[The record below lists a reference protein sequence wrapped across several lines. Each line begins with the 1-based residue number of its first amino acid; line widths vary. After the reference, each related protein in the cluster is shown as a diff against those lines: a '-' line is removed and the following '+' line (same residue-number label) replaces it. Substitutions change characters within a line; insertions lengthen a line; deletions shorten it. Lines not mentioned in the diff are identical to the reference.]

1 MAKVTVNSSKNFN
14 KNSSNSASEMNDI
27 LRDILRRHEL
37 LLERQSK
44 TLEKL
49 AGDRNIDREIKEL
62 QKKNLELTIESREK
76 AKRDAEKQEAK
87 KIKEERGKE
96 YEGGWKSTAD
106 IMATMALGPVGLL
119 ATRTE
124 TGRRITRGARNFA
137 ANSIK
142 KIASWGWNKTKSGL
156 TGTVARTKNPKSS
169 VLGGA
174 IDADNREEAAAPMN
188 KLNATV
194 KKGFNN
200 VLKAI
205 GGQPIT
211 KEEKDK
217 KSWIGKILGWAA
229 KALGG
234 FGKFLWNGLGLSTL
248 FNLIKSGTGKIFSK
262 ALGWILSGIG
272 WILNPFKRLGARIL
286 AKMGLTALWDGIASA
301 TKKGFSK
308 VMDWLG
314 FGGGKPKFD
323 ARAGRYRD
331 PKTGRFVS
339 ASTAKATGK
348 GASKGA
354 AKAGA
359 KAATKNAVKRTAG
372 KTIAKT
378 IGKGVLGGIAGLG
391 LGIVGDVVHDYGA
404 GALQS
409 MGMGKK
415 AATNTANYGGSA
427 LKGAALGATI
437 GSVVPVVG
445 TLLGGA
451 IGGLAG
457 LVAQAGKDIY
467 DNYKTNKAEKE
478 AQQAAAH
485 TTGNYNTMSNE
496 GSINQIGRE
505 ETNAYLRNIIDALN
519 KMNTNLS
526 PETQHDLDKQYLQ
539 EMKGLMP
546 APSTKWDESIMGI
559 SKEFAGSNPMLTL

>member
-1 MAKVTVNSSKNFN
+1 MAKVIVNSSKDFDKKSTNN
-14 KNSSNSASEMNDI
+14 MQDMNDI

-37 LLERQSK
+37 LLEKQNK
-44 TLEKL
+44 ELEKL
-49 AGDRNIDREIKEL
+49 AGDRQIDKEIKEL
-62 QKKNLELTIESREK
+62 QKKNLELTIESRRK
-76 AKRDAEKQEAK
+76 ARRDAEKQEAR
-87 KIKEERGKE
+87 KIREDSGKE
-96 YEGGWKSTAD
+96 YEGGWKPTAD
-106 IMATMALGPVGLL
+106 LMATMALGPIGLL

-142 KIASWGWNKTKSGL
+142 KIASWGWNKTKSDS
-156 TGTVARTKNPKSS
+156 TGAVARTKNPKSN
-169 VLGGA
+169 VLNGA
-174 IDADNREEAAAPMN
+174 IEADNREEAAAPMN

-217 KSWIGKILGWAA
+217 KSWISKILGWAA

-234 FGKFLWNGLGLSTL
+234 FGKFLWHALGLSKL
-248 FNLIKSGTGKIFSK
+248 FGLLKKGTGKIFGK
-262 ALGWILSGIG
+262 ALGWILAGIG

-286 AKMGLTALWDGIASA
+286 AKMGLTALWAGIASA

-348 GASKGA
+348 DASKGA

-359 KAATKNAVKRTAG
+359 KTATKNTVKRTTG

-391 LGIVGDVVHDYGA
+391 LGIGGDLIHEYGSA
-404 GALQS
+404 GLQRL
-409 MGMGKK
+409 GMGEK
-415 AATNTANYGGSA
+415 AATNVSNYAGSA
-427 LKGAALGATI
+427 LKGAAWGSLFGPVGAL
-437 GSVVPVVG
+437 V
-445 TLLGGA
+445 GGA
-451 IGGLAG
+451 IGLA
-457 LVAQAGKDIY
+457 AQAGKDIY
-467 DNYKTNKAEKE
+467 DNYKTNKVEKE

-485 TTGNYNTMSNE
+485 TTGNYNTASNE
-496 GSINQIGRE
+496 GSVSQISRE
-505 ETNAYLRNIIDALN
+505 ETNAHLKNIIAALN
-519 KMNTNLS
+519 KMNSNLS
-526 PETQHDLDKQYLQ
+526 PDVQHELDRQYLR
-539 EMKGLMP
+539 EMSGYMP
-546 APSTKWDESIMGI
+546 APESAWDSSPMGI
-559 SKEFAGSNPMLTL
+559 SKNIFAQSPMIK

>member
-1 MAKVTVNSSKNFN
+1 MAKVTVNSSKDFDKKSTNN
-14 KNSSNSASEMNDI
+14 MQDINDI

-44 TLEKL
+44 TLEQL
-49 AGDRNIDREIKEL
+49 VGDRKIDREIKEL
-62 QKKNLELTIESREK
+62 KKKNLELTIESREK
-76 AKRDAEKQEAK
+76 AKKNAEKQEK
-87 KIKEERGKE
+87 KQQKKERGQG
-96 YEGGWKSTAD
+96 YEGGWQSTAD
-106 IMATMALGPVGLL
+106 IMATMALGPIGLL

-124 TGRRITRGARNFA
+124 AGRRLTRGARDLA
-137 ANSIK
+137 TGGIK
-142 KIASWGWNKTKSGL
+142 KMASWGWSKIKGSNSGN
-156 TGTVARTKNPKSS
+156 VARTKTAKTGK
-169 VLGGA
+169 LTGA
-174 IDADNREEAAAPMN
+174 IAEDNREEAAAPMN

-194 KKGFNN
+194 NKGFNN

-205 GGQPIT
+205 GGQPIS
-211 KEEKDK
+211 KEDGEK

-234 FGKFLWNGLGLSTL
+234 FGKFLWHGLGLSTL
-248 FNLIKSGTGKIFSK
+248 FNLLKTGVGKIFGK
-262 ALGWILSGIG
+262 VLGWVLSGLG
-272 WILNPFKRLGARIL
+272 WVLNPFKRLGARIL
-286 AKMGLTALWDGIASA
+286 AKLGLTALWDGIASA
-301 TKKGFSK
+301 TKKGYNK

-391 LGIVGDVVHDYGA
+391 LGIAGDVVHDYGS

-409 MGMGKK
+409 MGMGEK

-437 GSVVPVVG
+437 GSVIPVVG
-445 TLLGGA
+445 TFLGGA
-451 IGGLAG
+451 LGGLAG

-485 TTGNYNTMSNE
+485 TTGNYNTASNE
-496 GSINQIGRE
+496 GSVSQIARD

-519 KMNTNLS
+519 KMNVNLS
-526 PETQHDLDKQYLQ
+526 PDTQHELDKQYLH
-539 EMKGLMP
+539 EMQGLMP
-546 APSTKWDESIMGI
+546 APSTKWDDSFMGI
-559 SKEFAGSNPMLTL
+559 NKDFAGSNPMLTL